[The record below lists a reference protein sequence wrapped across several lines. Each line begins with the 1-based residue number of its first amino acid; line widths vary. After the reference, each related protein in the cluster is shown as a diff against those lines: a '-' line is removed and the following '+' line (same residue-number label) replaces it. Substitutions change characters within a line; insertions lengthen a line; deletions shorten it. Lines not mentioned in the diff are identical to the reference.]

1 MTRAVVRALTPLL
14 VVLIAAGC
22 GGSVADADGV
32 APTRAPAAP
41 PPPFCAALQ
50 ATTAAT
56 APLNGRTG
64 VPAEELS
71 NTVDAVREANEELV
85 ETAPDEL
92 RADVQRYVAALDLQL
107 DALLANGGD
116 TTALQTD
123 AELAAAVNTPENAAA
138 NQRVQG
144 YVRRTCPPVAG

>member
-1 MTRAVVRALTPLL
+1 MVRALTPLL
-14 VVLIAAGC
+14 VVLVVTGC
-22 GGSVADADGV
+22 GGSVADADGI

-56 APLNGRTG
+56 APLDGRTG

-92 RADVQRYVAALDLQL
+92 RADVQRFVAALDLQL

-116 TTALQTD
+116 VPALQTD
-123 AELAAAVNTPENAAA
+123 TELAAAVNTPENVAAH
-138 NQRVQG
+138 QRVQA
-144 YVRRTCPPVAG
+144 YVARTCPPVAG